1 MKLLIV
7 QHIRMLVF
15 RTGRPNCHPEFR
27 RGSQYEHVMT
37 VGWDESSIDYS
48 PSGPTV
54 ARTVPIQ
61 PFLNISEKNSI
72 IYLQWTLCYHYL
84 GIIAFA
90 WEILK
95 VSGTFVFVFFFWTR
109 NGSHRLSLLT
119 VFFVFLL
126 FLLCQLWDSLLQSLS
141 PVVSKRIEIKFCTV
155 VRREHSYDWRYSQVS
170 RLYKHMHPYITC
182 WKHLYL

>member
-61 PFLNISEKNSI
+61 PFLNISEKNGI

-95 VSGTFVFVFFFWTR
+95 VSGTFVFVFFSGPGTDHIGYR
-109 NGSHRLSLLT
+109 Y
-119 VFFVFLL
+119 
-126 FLLCQLWDSLLQSLS
+126 LLCFSSSCCSCCVSCETLLQSLS